1 MALNY
6 SILLLDQA
14 VAGDGTGPFTVIV
27 QQNPT
32 TSPSGGTTIYSNT
45 NSIGTY
51 NMIELSK
58 LGVLAAANVNASANN
73 QDTLN

>member
-6 SILLLDQA
+6 SLLLLDAA
-14 VAGDGTGPFTVIV
+14 VSGDGTGPYTVIA

-45 NSIGTY
+45 NSIGTF
-51 NMIELSK
+51 NMLEIAK
-58 LGVLAAANVNASANN
+58 QAVLAAANVNASAN
-73 QDTLN
+73 QSDSLN